1 VSLPPPSASSTCLVT
16 GASSGIGADIARE
29 LANRGHGVTLVARR
43 EERLRELADELQTAR
58 GVRVEPIACDL
69 TDAADRDRLVSEVD
83 ERGLTVAVLVNNA
96 GFGSD
101 GRFQDLDADSQL
113 TMVRTNVE
121 AVVALCA
128 VYVPRMVERGSGAIL
143 NVASAAGFHPFPG
156 RGTYAASKAFVLSFT
171 EALHEDLHN
180 TGVTATALSPGPVPT
195 EFQKEAGIEDEFKN
209 VPSFAVLTSADA
221 AAAGVRGL
229 ERGRRNVVPGV
240 LAHVASLAG
249 RYVPRRVLLPAIR
262 RSGERD

>member
-29 LANRGHGVTLVARR
+29 LAGRGFGVTLVARR
-43 EERLRELADELQTAR
+43 EDRLRELAEELQRGR
-58 GVRVEPIACDL
+58 GVRAETIACDL
-69 TDAADRDRLVSEVD
+69 TETAARDRLVSEVD
-83 ERGLTVAVLVNNA
+83 ARGLTVDVLVNNA

-101 GRFQDLDADSQL
+101 GRFQDLDPDSQL
-113 TMVRTNVE
+113 AMVRTNIE

-128 VYVPRMVERGSGAIL
+128 VYVPRMVKRGSGAIL

-171 EALHEDLHN
+171 EALHEDLHG

-195 EFQKEAGIEDEFKN
+195 EFQEGAGIEDEFEKI
-209 VPSFAVLTSADA
+209 PSFAIISSAET

-240 LAHVASLAG
+240 LAHVASIAG
-249 RYVPRRVLLPAIR
+249 KYVPRRVLLPAIR
-262 RSGERD
+262 RSGDRD